1 MKQNEFL
8 QSNNIIINDFL
19 INSLQ
24 RSSMNTP
31 EFSLKGINTIGKVV
45 DVYDGDTCKVVIDY
59 KNTLNRFDIRLR
71 GYDSPE
77 IKTSDLLEKEY
88 ALATKNI
95 LQKLILNKI
104 VIVKFAEYDKYG
116 RVLGDIYVNTGDD
129 MLFVNEWMINS
140 KLVTSYNGGKKESY
154 NMVYGTNIK
163 SSDIISFLQIPITY
177 DIKNI

>member
-1 MKQNEFL
+1 MKLTELL
-8 QSNNIIINDFL
+8 QTNNIIINDTL
-19 INSLQ
+19 INNLEKT
-24 RSSMNTP
+24 SMNTP

-45 DVYDGDTCKVVIDY
+45 DVYDGDTCKVVIEY
-59 KNTLNRFDIRLR
+59 KNTMNRFDIRLR

-77 IKTSDLLEKEY
+77 IRTSDLLEKEY

-116 RVLGDIYVNTGDD
+116 RVLGDIYINTGDD
-129 MLFVNEWMINS
+129 MLYVNEWMINS
-140 KLVTSYNGGKKESY
+140 KLVTSYNGGKKEKY
-154 NMVYGTNIK
+154 NMIYGTNFK
-163 SSDIISFLQIPITY
+163 SLDIMNLLQIPVTY